1 MDALFPY
8 QTRGADWLSSRSF
21 AILGDQPRVGKTA
34 QVVRACDQVARKV
47 SITCP
52 AIAID
57 VWHTAIERWG
67 AGFFQYTVQSY
78 DIAARR
84 GLPDGCDTYV
94 FDEAHRLANIAAGRT
109 KTLLGM
115 ASPARAAARVW
126 AVSGSIA
133 PKHYGNLYPWL
144 RFAGLVDGGY
154 HAFLDRFTN
163 WQMNDY
169 GSPKVWG
176 NKASALPELQAI
188 LAPVF
193 LRRTRAE
200 VFPEQPRTIWGDI
213 PLHAKNVGN
222 IDNHLANSLL
232 IDDTL
237 PDEDEHTATL
247 RRLVG
252 ETKAGPLAEYLAGE
266 LAEHDDKIAVY
277 AWHSSVMDLLEAGL
291 SEFGVARID
300 GSTPARKRTAA
311 VTAHRTDPTKRVL
324 LGQVIAA
331 GEAIDLSHA
340 NDLVLAEMSWTNGQN
355 EQVTSRLGGPGQ
367 TQASRIRTA
376 TLRGTIDEGVHRV
389 LTRDLRALEQLYG
402 GAS

>member
-1 MDALFPY
+1 MDPIFPY
-8 QTRGADWLSSRSF
+8 QERGATWLAPKPF

-34 QVVRACDQVARKV
+34 QVVRACDMVSRRV

-67 AGFFQYTVQSY
+67 AGFFEYDVQSY
-78 DIAARR
+78 DIALRR

-94 FDEAHRLANIAAGRT
+94 FDEAHRLANIQSGRT
-109 KTLLGM
+109 QKLLGM
-115 ASPARAAARVW
+115 ASPARQAKRVW

-144 RFAGLVDGGY
+144 RFAGVVTGGY
-154 HAFLDRFTN
+154 HDFLTRFCN
-163 WQMNDY
+163 WQMNEY

-176 NKASALPELQAI
+176 NKASALPELQAL
-188 LAPVF
+188 LAPIF

-213 PLHAKNVGN
+213 LLRAKNVGQF
-222 IDNHLANSLL
+222 DNVLANSIL
-232 IDDTL
+232 ISDTL

-252 ETKAGPLAEYLAGE
+252 ETKAGPLAEYLSSE
-266 LAEHDDKIAVY
+266 LEGHDEKIAVY
-277 AWHSSVMDLLEAGL
+277 AWHSSVMDLLEQGL
-291 SEFGVARID
+291 SDFGVVRVD
-300 GSTPARKRTAA
+300 GSTPAKKRTAA
-311 VTAHRTDPTKRVL
+311 VTAHRTETAKRVF

-331 GEAIDLSHA
+331 GEAIDISHA
-340 NDLVLAEMSWTNGQN
+340 QNLVLAEMSWTNGQN

-367 TQASRIRTA
+367 TQASLIRTA

-389 LTRDLRALEQLYG
+389 LTRDLRALEQLYN
-402 GAS
+402 GAH